1 MATPCGKSAFVP
13 SRIGPLDPSRCRP
26 QPVRMSRTTAR
37 QGKGFVLM
45 LASAVFLM
53 LVLMILLSPTDDSEQ
68 EASLLVDQRAK
79 AEAGD
84 PVARFKLAGFYARGE
99 GVAQDL
105 GEAAKWLTLAA
116 EQGYAPAQNNLA
128 VCYSTGAGVPKDQAK
143 AIEWIRKSAEQGYA
157 RAQCY
162 LGLSYAKGEGVPRD
176 QAQALDW
183 FRKSAAQGFPD
194 ALNHLGYCHSQGRG
208 VPRDDAEAF
217 ACWSV
222 AARSHEGAARNLE
235 LLEKKI
241 SDQNRLRGGLRR
253 DELLRQIEA
262 AKSKGS

>member
-1 MATPCGKSAFVP
+1 
-13 SRIGPLDPSRCRP
+13 
-26 QPVRMSRTTAR
+26 
-37 QGKGFVLM
+37 M
-45 LASAVFLM
+45 LTGAVFLI
-53 LVLMILLSPTDDSEQ
+53 VALMIVMAPVDESGQEVPLLAE
-68 EASLLVDQRAK
+68 QRAK
-79 AEAGD
+79 ADAGD
-84 PVARFKLAGFYARGE
+84 PVARFKMAGFYARGE

-105 GEAAKWLTLAA
+105 VEAAKWLTLAA

-176 QAQALDW
+176 QTQALDW

-208 VPRDDAEAF
+208 VPKDEAEAF
-217 ACWSV
+217 ACWSI

-241 SDQNRLRGGLRR
+241 SDQNRLRGGVRR

-262 AKSKGS
+262 TKSKGS

>member
-1 MATPCGKSAFVP
+1 
-13 SRIGPLDPSRCRP
+13 
-26 QPVRMSRTTAR
+26 MSRSPAR
-37 QGKGFVLM
+37 QWLWIFLSFLGAAFAVL
-45 LASAVFLM
+45 FLM
-53 LVLMILLSPTDDSEQ
+53 VVLEPVDEADAAAPQFVEQ
-68 EASLLVDQRAK
+68 RVK

-84 PVARFKLAGFYARGE
+84 PVARFKMAGFYARGE
-99 GVAQDL
+99 GVFQDL
-105 GEAAKWLTLAA
+105 VEAARWLTLAA

-128 VCYSTGAGVPKDQAK
+128 VCYSTGAGVPKDQGK

-162 LGLSYAKGEGVPRD
+162 LGLSYAKGEGLPRD
-176 QAQALDW
+176 QTQALDW

-194 ALNHLGYCHSQGRG
+194 ALNHLGYCHSLGRG
-208 VPRDDAEAF
+208 VPKDEAEAY
-217 ACWSV
+217 ACWSI

-241 SDQNRLRGGLRR
+241 SDQNRLRGGVRR

-262 AKSKGS
+262 TKSKGS

>member
-1 MATPCGKSAFVP
+1 
-13 SRIGPLDPSRCRP
+13 
-26 QPVRMSRTTAR
+26 
-37 QGKGFVLM
+37 M
-45 LASAVFLM
+45 LTGAVFLM
-53 LVLMILLSPTDDSEQ
+53 VVLMIVMAPVDVSGLEVPLLAE
-68 EASLLVDQRAK
+68 QRAK
-79 AEAGD
+79 ADAGD
-84 PVARFKLAGFYARGE
+84 PVARFKMAGFYARGE

-105 GEAAKWLTLAA
+105 VEAAKWLTLAA

-143 AIEWIRKSAEQGYA
+143 AIAWIRKSAEQGYA

-162 LGLSYAKGEGVPRD
+162 LGLSYAKGEGVTKD
-176 QAQALDW
+176 QTQALDW

-208 VPRDDAEAF
+208 VPKDEAEAF
-217 ACWSV
+217 ACWSI

-241 SDQNRLRGGLRR
+241 SDQNRLRGGVRR

-262 AKSKGS
+262 TKSKGS

>member
-1 MATPCGKSAFVP
+1 MARPSASIWRWIILTVV
-13 SRIGPLDPSRCRP
+13 GL
-26 QPVRMSRTTAR
+26 VVA
-37 QGKGFVLM
+37 L
-45 LASAVFLM
+45 FL
-53 LVLMILLSPTDDSEQ
+53 LVLVVEPDDVPETAATEFST
-68 EASLLVDQRAK
+68 LVTK
-79 AEAGD
+79 AQAGD
-84 PVARFKLAGFYARGE
+84 RVAQFKVAGYHARGE
-99 GVAQDL
+99 DVAQDL
-105 GEAAKWLTLAA
+105 TEAAKWLLLSAQ
-116 EQGYAPAQNNLA
+116 QGYAPAQNNIA
-128 VCYSTGAGVPKDQAK
+128 VCYATGAGVEKDLTQAI
-143 AIEWIRKSAEQGYA
+143 AWIRKSADQGYA

-162 LGLSYAKGEGVPRD
+162 LGLSFAKGEGVPRD

-208 VPRDDAEAF
+208 VPKDEVEAY

-241 SDQNRLRGGLRR
+241 SDQNRLRGGVRR

-262 AKSKGS
+262 NKSKGS

>member
-1 MATPCGKSAFVP
+1 
-13 SRIGPLDPSRCRP
+13 
-26 QPVRMSRTTAR
+26 
-37 QGKGFVLM
+37 M
-45 LASAVFLM
+45 LTGAVFLM
-53 LVLMILLSPTDDSEQ
+53 VVLMIVMAPVDESGQ
-68 EASLLVDQRAK
+68 EAPLLAEQRAK
-79 AEAGD
+79 AVAGD
-84 PVARFKLAGFYARGE
+84 PVARFKMAGFYARGE

-105 GEAAKWLTLAA
+105 VEAAKWLTLAA

-143 AIEWIRKSAEQGYA
+143 AIAWIRKSAEQGYA

-162 LGLSYAKGEGVPRD
+162 LGLSYAKGEGVTKD
-176 QAQALDW
+176 QTQALDW

-208 VPRDDAEAF
+208 VPKDEAEAF
-217 ACWSV
+217 ACWSI

-241 SDQNRLRGGLRR
+241 SDQNRLRGGVRR

-262 AKSKGS
+262 TKSKGS

>member
-1 MATPCGKSAFVP
+1 
-13 SRIGPLDPSRCRP
+13 
-26 QPVRMSRTTAR
+26 MSRSPAR
-37 QGKGFVLM
+37 QWLWIFLSFLGAAFAVL
-45 LASAVFLM
+45 FLM
-53 LVLMILLSPTDDSEQ
+53 VVLEPVGEADAAAPQFVEQ
-68 EASLLVDQRAK
+68 RVK

-84 PVARFKLAGFYARGE
+84 PVARFKMAGFYARGE
-99 GVAQDL
+99 GVVQDL
-105 GEAAKWLTLAA
+105 VEAARWLTLAA

-162 LGLSYAKGEGVPRD
+162 LGLSYAKGEGVPKD
-176 QAQALDW
+176 QTQALDW

-194 ALNHLGYCHSQGRG
+194 ALNHLGYCHSLGRG
-208 VPRDDAEAF
+208 VPKDEAEAF
-217 ACWSV
+217 ACWSI

-241 SDQNRLRGGLRR
+241 SDQNRLRGGVRR

-262 AKSKGS
+262 TKSKGS

>member
-1 MATPCGKSAFVP
+1 MARP
-13 SRIGPLDPSRCRP
+13 SVSIWRWIILTIVGL
-26 QPVRMSRTTAR
+26 VVA
-37 QGKGFVLM
+37 L
-45 LASAVFLM
+45 FL
-53 LVLMILLSPTDDSEQ
+53 LVLVVEPDDVPESAET
-68 EASLLVDQRAK
+68 AFSTLVAK
-79 AEAGD
+79 ASAGD
-84 PVARFKLAGFYARGE
+84 PVAQFKVAGYHARGE

-105 GEAAKWLTLAA
+105 TESAKWLTLSAQ
-116 EQGYAPAQNNLA
+116 QGYAPAQNNLA

-162 LGLSYAKGEGVPRD
+162 LGLSYAKGEGVPKN

-194 ALNHLGYCHSQGRG
+194 ALNHLGYCHGQGRG
-208 VPRDDAEAF
+208 VPKDEAEAY
-217 ACWSV
+217 ACWAI

-241 SDQNRLRGGLRR
+241 SDQNRLRGGVRR

-262 AKSKGS
+262 TKSKGS

>member
-1 MATPCGKSAFVP
+1 
-13 SRIGPLDPSRCRP
+13 
-26 QPVRMSRTTAR
+26 
-37 QGKGFVLM
+37 M
-45 LASAVFLM
+45 LTGAVFLI
-53 LVLMILLSPTDDSEQ
+53 VALMIVMAPVDESGQEVPLLAE
-68 EASLLVDQRAK
+68 QRAK
-79 AEAGD
+79 ADAGD
-84 PVARFKLAGFYARGE
+84 PVARFKMAGFYARGE

-105 GEAAKWLTLAA
+105 VEAAKWLTLAA

-143 AIEWIRKSAEQGYA
+143 AIAWIRKSAEQGYA

-162 LGLSYAKGEGVPRD
+162 LGLSYAKGEGVTKD
-176 QAQALDW
+176 QTQALDW

-208 VPRDDAEAF
+208 VPKDEAEAF
-217 ACWSV
+217 ACWSI

-241 SDQNRLRGGLRR
+241 SDQNRLRGGVRR

-262 AKSKGS
+262 TKSKGS

>member
-1 MATPCGKSAFVP
+1 MARP
-13 SRIGPLDPSRCRP
+13 SVSIWRWIILTIVGL
-26 QPVRMSRTTAR
+26 VVA
-37 QGKGFVLM
+37 L
-45 LASAVFLM
+45 FL
-53 LVLMILLSPTDDSEQ
+53 LVLVVEPDDVPESAET
-68 EASLLVDQRAK
+68 AFSTLVAK
-79 AEAGD
+79 ASAGD
-84 PVARFKLAGFYARGE
+84 PVAQFKVAGYYARGE

-105 GEAAKWLTLAA
+105 TESAKWLTLSAQ
-116 EQGYAPAQNNLA
+116 QGYAPAQNNLA

-162 LGLSYAKGEGVPRD
+162 LGLSYAKGEGVPKN

-194 ALNHLGYCHSQGRG
+194 ALNHLGYCHGQGRG
-208 VPRDDAEAF
+208 VPKDEAEAY
-217 ACWSV
+217 ACWAI

-241 SDQNRLRGGLRR
+241 SDQNRLRGGVRR

-262 AKSKGS
+262 TKSKGS

>member
-1 MATPCGKSAFVP
+1 
-13 SRIGPLDPSRCRP
+13 
-26 QPVRMSRTTAR
+26 MSRSPAR
-37 QGKGFVLM
+37 QWLWFLFSFVGAI
-45 LASAVFLM
+45 LALLFLII
-53 LVLMILLSPTDDSEQ
+53 VLEPVDEADAAAPQFVEQ
-68 EASLLVDQRAK
+68 RVK

-84 PVARFKLAGFYARGE
+84 PVARFKMAGFYARGE
-99 GVAQDL
+99 GVVQDL
-105 GEAAKWLTLAA
+105 VEAARWLTLAA

-162 LGLSYAKGEGVPRD
+162 LGLSCAKGEGVPKD
-176 QAQALDW
+176 QAQALEW

-208 VPRDDAEAF
+208 VPKDEAEAY
-217 ACWSV
+217 ACWAI

-241 SDQNRLRGGLRR
+241 SDQDRLRGGLRR

-262 AKSKGS
+262 TKSKGS

>member
-1 MATPCGKSAFVP
+1 
-13 SRIGPLDPSRCRP
+13 
-26 QPVRMSRTTAR
+26 
-37 QGKGFVLM
+37 M
-45 LASAVFLM
+45 LTGAVFLM
-53 LVLMILLSPTDDSEQ
+53 VVLMIVLAPADESGQESPLLAE
-68 EASLLVDQRAK
+68 QRAK
-79 AEAGD
+79 AAAGD
-84 PVARFKLAGFYARGE
+84 PVARFKMAGFYARGE
-99 GVAQDL
+99 GVTQDL
-105 GEAAKWLTLAA
+105 VEAAKWLTLAA

-176 QAQALDW
+176 QTQALDW

-194 ALNHLGYCHSQGRG
+194 ALNHLGSCHCQGRG
-208 VPRDDAEAF
+208 VPKDEAEAF
-217 ACWSV
+217 ACWSI

-241 SDQNRLRGGLRR
+241 SDQNRLRGGVRR

-262 AKSKGS
+262 TKSKGS

>member
-1 MATPCGKSAFVP
+1 M
-13 SRIGPLDPSRCRP
+13 
-26 QPVRMSRTTAR
+26 RMSRPSASPWKR
-37 QGKGFVLM
+37 FVLV
-45 LASAVFLM
+45 LAGAFLLM
-53 LVLMILLSPTDDSEQ
+53 LLLLVVLGPADESGQ
-68 EASLLVDQRAK
+68 EDSLLAEQRAK

-84 PVARFKLAGFYARGE
+84 PVVRFKLAGIYARGE

-105 GEAAKWLTLAA
+105 VEAAKWLTLAA

-143 AIEWIRKSAEQGYA
+143 AIEWIRKSADQGYA

-176 QAQALDW
+176 QAQAIDW

-208 VPRDDAEAF
+208 VPKDEAEAF
-217 ACWSV
+217 ACWSI
-222 AARSHEGAARNLE
+222 AARTHAGAARNLE

-262 AKSKGS
+262 TKAKGS

>member
-1 MATPCGKSAFVP
+1 MSRSPARKWLWFFCAFV
-13 SRIGPLDPSRCRP
+13 G
-26 QPVRMSRTTAR
+26 V
-37 QGKGFVLM
+37 
-45 LASAVFLM
+45 VFALLM
-53 LVLMILLSPTDDSEQ
+53 LVIVLEPADAAEAGSPAFMELRS
-68 EASLLVDQRAK
+68 K
-79 AEAGD
+79 ADAGD

-105 GEAAKWLTLAA
+105 VEAAKWLTLAA

-143 AIEWIRKSAEQGYA
+143 AIEWIRKSAERGYA

-176 QAQALDW
+176 QAQAIDW

-194 ALNHLGYCHSQGRG
+194 AFNHLGYCHSQGRG
-208 VPRDDAEAF
+208 VPKDEAEAY
-217 ACWSV
+217 ACWAI
-222 AARSHEGAARNLE
+222 AARSNEGAARNLE

-241 SDQNRLRGGLRR
+241 SDQNRLRGGVRR

-262 AKSKGS
+262 TKSKGS

>member
-1 MATPCGKSAFVP
+1 
-13 SRIGPLDPSRCRP
+13 
-26 QPVRMSRTTAR
+26 
-37 QGKGFVLM
+37 M
-45 LASAVFLM
+45 LTGAVFLM
-53 LVLMILLSPTDDSEQ
+53 VVLMIVMAPVDESGQEVPLLAE
-68 EASLLVDQRAK
+68 QRAK
-79 AEAGD
+79 ADAGD
-84 PVARFKLAGFYARGE
+84 PVARFKMAGFYARGE

-105 GEAAKWLTLAA
+105 VEAAKWLTLAA

-143 AIEWIRKSAEQGYA
+143 AIAWIRKSAEQGYA

-162 LGLSYAKGEGVPRD
+162 LGLSYAKGEGVPKD
-176 QAQALDW
+176 QTQALDW

-208 VPRDDAEAF
+208 VPKDEAEAF
-217 ACWSV
+217 ACWSI

-241 SDQNRLRGGLRR
+241 SDQNRLRGGVRR

-262 AKSKGS
+262 TKSKGS

>member
-1 MATPCGKSAFVP
+1 
-13 SRIGPLDPSRCRP
+13 
-26 QPVRMSRTTAR
+26 MSRSSVSPWKRFTLALV
-37 QGKGFVLM
+37 GVSVFMVLLM
-45 LASAVFLM
+45 AFLVPGDESALE
-53 LVLMILLSPTDDSEQ
+53 D
-68 EASLLVDQRAK
+68 SLLIEQRAK

-105 GEAAKWLTLAA
+105 VEAAKWLTLAA

-128 VCYSTGAGVPKDQAK
+128 VCYATGAGVPKDQAK
-143 AIEWIRKSAEQGYA
+143 AIEWIRKSAERGYA

-176 QAQALDW
+176 QAQAIDW
-183 FRKSAAQGFPD
+183 FRKSAAQGFAD

-208 VPRDDAEAF
+208 VPKDEAEAY
-217 ACWSV
+217 ACWAI
-222 AARSHEGAARNLE
+222 AARTHEGAARNLE

-241 SDQNRLRGGLRR
+241 SEQNRLRGGLRR

-262 AKSKGS
+262 TKAKGFEG

>member
-1 MATPCGKSAFVP
+1 
-13 SRIGPLDPSRCRP
+13 
-26 QPVRMSRTTAR
+26 
-37 QGKGFVLM
+37 M
-45 LASAVFLM
+45 LTGAVFLI
-53 LVLMILLSPTDDSEQ
+53 VALMIVMAPVDESGQEVPLLAE
-68 EASLLVDQRAK
+68 QRAK
-79 AEAGD
+79 ADAGD
-84 PVARFKLAGFYARGE
+84 PVARFKMAGFYARGE

-105 GEAAKWLTLAA
+105 VEAAKWLTLAA

-143 AIEWIRKSAEQGYA
+143 AIAWIRKSAEQGYA

-176 QAQALDW
+176 QTQALDW

-208 VPRDDAEAF
+208 VPKDEAEAF
-217 ACWSV
+217 ACWSI

-241 SDQNRLRGGLRR
+241 SDQNRLRGGVRR

-262 AKSKGS
+262 TKSKGS

>member
-1 MATPCGKSAFVP
+1 MARSP
-13 SRIGPLDPSRCRP
+13 
-26 QPVRMSRTTAR
+26 AR
-37 QGKGFVLM
+37 KWLWLLLSFLG
-45 LASAVFLM
+45 AVFA
-53 LVLMILLSPTDDSEQ
+53 LLLLIIALEPVDEADAAPPQFVEQ
-68 EASLLVDQRAK
+68 RVN

-105 GEAAKWLTLAA
+105 VEAAKWLTLAA

-128 VCYSTGAGVPKDQAK
+128 VCYATGAGVPKDQAK

-162 LGLSYAKGEGVPRD
+162 LGLSYAKGEGVPKN

-208 VPRDDAEAF
+208 VPKDEAEAF
-217 ACWSV
+217 ACWAI
-222 AARSHEGAARNLE
+222 AARTHEGAARNLE

-241 SDQNRLRGGLRR
+241 SDQNRLRGGVRR

-262 AKSKGS
+262 SKSKGS

>member
-1 MATPCGKSAFVP
+1 
-13 SRIGPLDPSRCRP
+13 
-26 QPVRMSRTTAR
+26 MSRSPAPKWLR
-37 QGKGFVLM
+37 LSLFSVG
-45 LASAVFLM
+45 AVFALLFLM
-53 LVLMILLSPTDDSEQ
+53 VALEPVDEADAAAPQCVEQ
-68 EASLLVDQRAK
+68 RVK

-99 GVAQDL
+99 GVARDL
-105 GEAAKWLTLAA
+105 VEAARWLTLAA

-143 AIEWIRKSAEQGYA
+143 AIEWIRKSAERGYA

-162 LGLSYAKGEGVPRD
+162 LALSYAKGEGVPRD
-176 QAQALDW
+176 QAQAIDW

-208 VPRDDAEAF
+208 VPKDEAEAF
-217 ACWSV
+217 ACWSI

-241 SDQNRLRGGLRR
+241 SDQNRLRGGVRR
-253 DELLRQIEA
+253 DELLRQIA
-262 AKSKGS
+262 ANKSKGS

>member
-1 MATPCGKSAFVP
+1 
-13 SRIGPLDPSRCRP
+13 
-26 QPVRMSRTTAR
+26 
-37 QGKGFVLM
+37 M
-45 LASAVFLM
+45 LTGAVFLM
-53 LVLMILLSPTDDSEQ
+53 VVLMIVMAPVDESGQEVPLLAE
-68 EASLLVDQRAK
+68 QRAK
-79 AEAGD
+79 ADAGD
-84 PVARFKLAGFYARGE
+84 PVARFKMAGFYARGE

-105 GEAAKWLTLAA
+105 VEAAKWLTLAA

-143 AIEWIRKSAEQGYA
+143 AIAWIRKSAEQGYA

-176 QAQALDW
+176 QTQALDW

-208 VPRDDAEAF
+208 VPKDEAEAF
-217 ACWSV
+217 ACWSI

-241 SDQNRLRGGLRR
+241 SDQNRLRGGVRR

-262 AKSKGS
+262 TKSKGS

>member
-1 MATPCGKSAFVP
+1 
-13 SRIGPLDPSRCRP
+13 
-26 QPVRMSRTTAR
+26 MSRSPAR
-37 QGKGFVLM
+37 KWLRLSLFSVG
-45 LASAVFLM
+45 AVFAWLFLM
-53 LVLMILLSPTDDSEQ
+53 VALEPVDEADAAAPQFVEQLV
-68 EASLLVDQRAK
+68 K

-105 GEAAKWLTLAA
+105 VEAARWLALAA

-143 AIEWIRKSAEQGYA
+143 AIEWICKSAEQGYA

-176 QAQALDW
+176 QAQAIDW

-208 VPRDDAEAF
+208 VPKDEAEAF

-241 SDQNRLRGGLRR
+241 SDQNRLRGGVRR
-253 DELLRQIEA
+253 DELLRQIGA
-262 AKSKGS
+262 TKSKGS

>member
-1 MATPCGKSAFVP
+1 MVLLEPADEGDAAA
-13 SRIGPLDPSRCRP
+13 P
-26 QPVRMSRTTAR
+26 Q
-37 QGKGFVLM
+37 
-45 LASAVFLM
+45 LA
-53 LVLMILLSPTDDSEQ
+53 EQ
-68 EASLLVDQRAK
+68 RVK

-84 PVARFKLAGFYARGE
+84 AAARFKMAGFYARGE

-105 GEAAKWLTLAA
+105 VEAVRWLTLAA

-143 AIEWIRKSAEQGYA
+143 AIGWIRKSADQGYA

-162 LGLSYAKGEGVPRD
+162 LALSYAKGEGVPRD
-176 QAQALDW
+176 QAQAIDW

-208 VPRDDAEAF
+208 VPKDEAEAF

-222 AARSHEGAARNLE
+222 AARTHEGAARNLE

-241 SDQNRLRGGLRR
+241 SDQNRLRGGVRR

-262 AKSKGS
+262 TKAKGS

>member
-1 MATPCGKSAFVP
+1 
-13 SRIGPLDPSRCRP
+13 
-26 QPVRMSRTTAR
+26 MSRSPAR
-37 QGKGFVLM
+37 QWLWIFLSFLGAAFAL
-45 LASAVFLM
+45 VFL
-53 LVLMILLSPTDDSEQ
+53 LVLLEPVDEGDAAPPQFVEQ
-68 EASLLVDQRAK
+68 RVK

-84 PVARFKLAGFYARGE
+84 PVARFKMAGFYARGE
-99 GVAQDL
+99 GVVQDL
-105 GEAAKWLTLAA
+105 VEAARWLTLAA

-128 VCYSTGAGVPKDQAK
+128 VCYSTGAGVPKDQGK
-143 AIEWIRKSAEQGYA
+143 AIEWIQKSAEQGYA

-162 LGLSYAKGEGVPRD
+162 LGLSYAKGEGVTKD
-176 QAQALDW
+176 QAQALEW

-208 VPRDDAEAF
+208 VPKDEAEAY
-217 ACWSV
+217 ACWAI

-241 SDQNRLRGGLRR
+241 SDQDRLRGGVRR

-262 AKSKGS
+262 TKSKGS

>member
-1 MATPCGKSAFVP
+1 
-13 SRIGPLDPSRCRP
+13 
-26 QPVRMSRTTAR
+26 MSRSPAR
-37 QGKGFVLM
+37 QWLWIFLSFLGPVFALLLLIIVLEPVDEADAAAPQFV
-45 LASAVFLM
+45 
-53 LVLMILLSPTDDSEQ
+53 EQ
-68 EASLLVDQRAK
+68 RVK

-84 PVARFKLAGFYARGE
+84 PVARFKMAGFYARGE
-99 GVAQDL
+99 GVVQDL
-105 GEAAKWLTLAA
+105 VEAARWLTLAA

-128 VCYSTGAGVPKDQAK
+128 VCYSTGAGVPKDQGK

-162 LGLSYAKGEGVPRD
+162 LGLSYAKGEGVPKD

-194 ALNHLGYCHSQGRG
+194 ALNHLGYSHSQGRG
-208 VPRDDAEAF
+208 VPRDEAEAY
-217 ACWSV
+217 ACWAI

-241 SDQNRLRGGLRR
+241 SDQNRLRGVVRR

-262 AKSKGS
+262 TKSKGS

>member
-1 MATPCGKSAFVP
+1 MVLLEPVDEADAAAPQFV
-13 SRIGPLDPSRCRP
+13 
-26 QPVRMSRTTAR
+26 
-37 QGKGFVLM
+37 
-45 LASAVFLM
+45 
-53 LVLMILLSPTDDSEQ
+53 EQ
-68 EASLLVDQRAK
+68 RVK

-84 PVARFKLAGFYARGE
+84 AVARFKMAGFYARGE

-105 GEAAKWLTLAA
+105 VEAARWLKLAA

-128 VCYSTGAGVPKDQAK
+128 VCYSTGAGVPKDQGK

-208 VPRDDAEAF
+208 VPKDEAEAY
-217 ACWSV
+217 ACWAI

-241 SDQNRLRGGLRR
+241 SDQDRLRGGLRR

-262 AKSKGS
+262 TKSKGS

>member
-1 MATPCGKSAFVP
+1 MSRSSARKWLWFFCAFV
-13 SRIGPLDPSRCRP
+13 G
-26 QPVRMSRTTAR
+26 
-37 QGKGFVLM
+37 
-45 LASAVFLM
+45 AVFALLLLIIVLEPVDEADAAAPQ
-53 LVLMILLSPTDDSEQ
+53 LVEQ
-68 EASLLVDQRAK
+68 RSK

-105 GEAAKWLTLAA
+105 VEAAKWLTLAA

-143 AIEWIRKSAEQGYA
+143 AIEWIRKSAERGYA

-176 QAQALDW
+176 QAQAIDW
-183 FRKSAAQGFPD
+183 FRKSAAQGFAD

-208 VPRDDAEAF
+208 VPKDEAEAF
-217 ACWSV
+217 ACWSI

-241 SDQNRLRGGLRR
+241 SEQNRLRGGVRR

-262 AKSKGS
+262 TKAKGS

>member
-1 MATPCGKSAFVP
+1 
-13 SRIGPLDPSRCRP
+13 
-26 QPVRMSRTTAR
+26 
-37 QGKGFVLM
+37 M
-45 LASAVFLM
+45 LTGAVFLI
-53 LVLMILLSPTDDSEQ
+53 VALMIVMAPVDESGQEMPLLAE
-68 EASLLVDQRAK
+68 QRAK
-79 AEAGD
+79 ADAGD
-84 PVARFKLAGFYARGE
+84 PVARFKMAGFYARGE

-105 GEAAKWLTLAA
+105 VEAAKWLTLAA

-176 QAQALDW
+176 QTQALDW

-194 ALNHLGYCHSQGRG
+194 ALNHLGYCHGQGRG
-208 VPRDDAEAF
+208 VPKDEAEAF
-217 ACWSV
+217 ACWSI
-222 AARSHEGAARNLE
+222 AARTHEGAARNLE

-241 SDQNRLRGGLRR
+241 SDQNRLRGGVRR

-262 AKSKGS
+262 TKSKGP

>member
-1 MATPCGKSAFVP
+1 MARPSASIWRWIILTVVGLFVA
-13 SRIGPLDPSRCRP
+13 L
-26 QPVRMSRTTAR
+26 
-37 QGKGFVLM
+37 
-45 LASAVFLM
+45 FL
-53 LVLMILLSPTDDSEQ
+53 LVLVVEPEDVLETAATEF
-68 EASLLVDQRAK
+68 AALVAK
-79 AEAGD
+79 ASAGD
-84 PVARFKLAGFYARGE
+84 PVAQFKVAGYHARGE

-105 GEAAKWLTLAA
+105 TEAAKWLLLSAQ
-116 EQGYAPAQNNLA
+116 QGYAPAQNNIA
-128 VCYSTGAGVPKDQAK
+128 VCYATGAGVEKDQIQ
-143 AIEWIRKSAEQGYA
+143 AIAWIRKSADQGYA

-162 LGLSYAKGEGVPRD
+162 LGLSFAKGEGVPRD
-176 QAQALDW
+176 QAQAIDW

-208 VPRDDAEAF
+208 VPKDEVEAF
-217 ACWSV
+217 ACWSI

-262 AKSKGS
+262 NKSKGS

>member
-1 MATPCGKSAFVP
+1 MSRPPARKWLWFFCAFVGAFFALLLLIIVLEP
-13 SRIGPLDPSRCRP
+13 VDEADAAAP
-26 QPVRMSRTTAR
+26 Q
-37 QGKGFVLM
+37 
-45 LASAVFLM
+45 
-53 LVLMILLSPTDDSEQ
+53 LVEQ
-68 EASLLVDQRAK
+68 RSK

-105 GEAAKWLTLAA
+105 VEAAKWLTLAA

-143 AIEWIRKSAEQGYA
+143 AIEWIRKSAERGYA

-176 QAQALDW
+176 QAQAIDW
-183 FRKSAAQGFPD
+183 FRKSAAQGFAD

-208 VPRDDAEAF
+208 VPKDEAEAF
-217 ACWSV
+217 ACWSI

-241 SDQNRLRGGLRR
+241 SEQNRLRGGLRR

-262 AKSKGS
+262 TKAKGFEG

>member
-1 MATPCGKSAFVP
+1 MSRSPALKWLRYLLAFVVA
-13 SRIGPLDPSRCRP
+13 I
-26 QPVRMSRTTAR
+26 
-37 QGKGFVLM
+37 FVL
-45 LASAVFLM
+45 L
-53 LVLMILLSPTDDSEQ
+53 
-68 EASLLVDQRAK
+68 LLVVVLEPGDDTAAPQFAEQRVK
-79 AEAGD
+79 AVDGD

-105 GEAAKWLTLAA
+105 VEAAKWLTLAA

-143 AIEWIRKSAEQGYA
+143 AIDWIRKSAEQGYA

-162 LGLSYAKGEGVPRD
+162 LGLSYAKGEGVSRD

-208 VPRDDAEAF
+208 VPKDEAEAY
-217 ACWSV
+217 ACWSI

-241 SDQNRLRGGLRR
+241 SDQNRLRGGVRR

-262 AKSKGS
+262 TKSKGS

>member
-1 MATPCGKSAFVP
+1 
-13 SRIGPLDPSRCRP
+13 
-26 QPVRMSRTTAR
+26 MSRSPAR
-37 QGKGFVLM
+37 KWLWFLLSFLG
-45 LASAVFLM
+45 AVFALLFL
-53 LVLMILLSPTDDSEQ
+53 LVLLEPGGEADTGVSSLSEQ
-68 EASLLVDQRAK
+68 RVK

-84 PVARFKLAGFYARGE
+84 PVARFKLAGHYAQGE

-105 GEAAKWLTLAA
+105 VEAARWLTLAA

-128 VCYSTGAGVPKDQAK
+128 VCYAAGAGVPKDQGK
-143 AIEWIRKSAEQGYA
+143 AIEWIRKAAEQGYA

-162 LGLSYAKGEGVPRD
+162 LGLSLAKGEGVPKD

-208 VPRDDAEAF
+208 VPKDEVEAY

-241 SDQNRLRGGLRR
+241 SDQNRLRGGVRR

-262 AKSKGS
+262 NKSKGS

>member
-1 MATPCGKSAFVP
+1 MARP
-13 SRIGPLDPSRCRP
+13 SVSIWRWIILTIVGL
-26 QPVRMSRTTAR
+26 VVA
-37 QGKGFVLM
+37 L
-45 LASAVFLM
+45 FL
-53 LVLMILLSPTDDSEQ
+53 LVLVVEPDDVPESAET
-68 EASLLVDQRAK
+68 EFSTLVAK
-79 AEAGD
+79 ASAGD
-84 PVARFKLAGFYARGE
+84 PVAQFKVAGYHARGE

-105 GEAAKWLTLAA
+105 TESAKWLTLSAQ
-116 EQGYAPAQNNLA
+116 QGYAPAQNNLA

-162 LGLSYAKGEGVPRD
+162 LGLSYAKGEGVPKN

-208 VPRDDAEAF
+208 VPKDEAEAF
-217 ACWSV
+217 ACWSI

-241 SDQNRLRGGLRR
+241 SDQNRLRGGVRR

-262 AKSKGS
+262 TKSKGS

>member
-1 MATPCGKSAFVP
+1 
-13 SRIGPLDPSRCRP
+13 
-26 QPVRMSRTTAR
+26 
-37 QGKGFVLM
+37 M
-45 LASAVFLM
+45 LTGAVFLI
-53 LVLMILLSPTDDSEQ
+53 VALMIVMAPVDESGQ
-68 EASLLVDQRAK
+68 EAPLLAEQRAK
-79 AEAGD
+79 AVAGD
-84 PVARFKLAGFYARGE
+84 PVARFKMAGFYARGE

-105 GEAAKWLTLAA
+105 VEAAKWLTLAA

-176 QAQALDW
+176 QTQALDW

-208 VPRDDAEAF
+208 VPKDEAEAF
-217 ACWSV
+217 ACWSI

-241 SDQNRLRGGLRR
+241 SDQNRLRGGVRR

-262 AKSKGS
+262 TKSKGS

>member
-1 MATPCGKSAFVP
+1 
-13 SRIGPLDPSRCRP
+13 
-26 QPVRMSRTTAR
+26 MSRSPAR
-37 QGKGFVLM
+37 KWLWFLLSILGAIFALLFLEVVLEPVDEAN
-45 LASAVFLM
+45 ASAPQFV
-53 LVLMILLSPTDDSEQ
+53 EQ
-68 EASLLVDQRAK
+68 RVK

-128 VCYSTGAGVPKDQAK
+128 VCYSTGAGVPKDQGK

-208 VPRDDAEAF
+208 VTKDEAEAY
-217 ACWSV
+217 ACWAI

-241 SDQNRLRGGLRR
+241 SDQNRLRGGVRR
-253 DELLRQIEA
+253 DELLRRIEA
-262 AKSKGS
+262 NKSKGS

>member
-1 MATPCGKSAFVP
+1 
-13 SRIGPLDPSRCRP
+13 
-26 QPVRMSRTTAR
+26 
-37 QGKGFVLM
+37 M
-45 LASAVFLM
+45 LTGAVFLM
-53 LVLMILLSPTDDSEQ
+53 VVLMIVMAPVDESGQ
-68 EASLLVDQRAK
+68 EAPLLAEQRAK
-79 AEAGD
+79 AVAGD
-84 PVARFKLAGFYARGE
+84 PVARFKMAGFYARGE

-105 GEAAKWLTLAA
+105 VEAAKWLTLAA

-143 AIEWIRKSAEQGYA
+143 AIAWIRKSAEQGYA

-176 QAQALDW
+176 QTQALDW

-208 VPRDDAEAF
+208 VPKDEAEAF
-217 ACWSV
+217 ACWSI

-241 SDQNRLRGGLRR
+241 SDQNRLRGGVRR

-262 AKSKGS
+262 TKSKGS